1 LSVPEG
7 NITIVRMYTEAHSP
21 HPHYTFSQREGG
33 TLSCAPSAVADAGNG
48 APLNGRPSADT
59 VAGNGAPSAD
69 AVAGRGSAKPR
80 GMTAMSIPLRQ
91 ALVVGAYVLKQRLQ
105 GRKRFPLVLML
116 EPLFRCNL
124 ACAGCGKI
132 QHPTP
137 ILRQNLS
144 PEACFQAVE
153 ECGAP
158 VVSIAGGEPLLHPQI
173 DEIAAGLVAR
183 KKFVYLCTN
192 ALLLEK
198 HLDKFTPSPYFTF
211 SVHLDGLKERH
222 DELVCRAGTFDV
234 AIQAIKAAKGAGFR
248 VTTNTTVFDGE
259 NAEALREFFDYAS
272 ALGID
277 GMMVSPGYSYEKA
290 PDQEHFLKRERT
302 KELFRKVLAGK
313 KWDFNHSPFFLDFLQ
328 GKRDYQCTPWGNPNY
343 SVLGWQKPCY
353 LMADGY
359 AMTYEELMAET
370 AWDQYGTG
378 RDPRCAD
385 CMVHCGYEATAV
397 TDAMSS
403 PLKAAKSVWATFVP

>member
-1 LSVPEG
+1 
-7 NITIVRMYTEAHSP
+7 
-21 HPHYTFSQREGG
+21 
-33 TLSCAPSAVADAGNG
+33 
-48 APLNGRPSADT
+48 
-59 VAGNGAPSAD
+59 
-69 AVAGRGSAKPR
+69 
-80 GMTAMSIPLRQ
+80 
-91 ALVVGAYVLKQRLQ
+91 
-105 GRKRFPLVLML
+105 
-116 EPLFRCNL
+116 
-124 ACAGCGKI
+124 
-132 QHPTP
+132 
-137 ILRQNLS
+137 
-144 PEACFQAVE
+144 
-153 ECGAP
+153 

-198 HLDKFTPSPYFTF
+198 HLGKFTPSPYLTF

-222 DELVCRAGTFDV
+222 DELVCREGTFDV
-234 AIQAIKAAKGAGFR
+234 AVEAIQAAKQAGFR
-248 VTTNTTVFDGE
+248 VTTNTTVFEGE
-259 NAEALREFFDYAS
+259 NVEGLRAFFDYA
-272 ALGID
+272 AGLGID

-302 KELFRKVLAGK
+302 KELFRKVFAGK

-328 GKRDYQCTPWGNPNY
+328 GKREYQCTPWGNPNY

-359 AMTYEELMAET
+359 ATTYKELMEET

-403 PLKAAKSVWATFVP
+403 PAKVAKSVWATFVA

>member
-1 LSVPEG
+1 
-7 NITIVRMYTEAHSP
+7 
-21 HPHYTFSQREGG
+21 
-33 TLSCAPSAVADAGNG
+33 
-48 APLNGRPSADT
+48 
-59 VAGNGAPSAD
+59 
-69 AVAGRGSAKPR
+69 
-80 GMTAMSIPLRQ
+80 MSIPLRQ
-91 ALVVGAYVLKQRLQ
+91 ALMVGAYVLKQRLH

-132 QHPTP
+132 QHPTA

-144 PEACFQAVE
+144 PEACFHAAE

-192 ALLLEK
+192 ALVLEK
-198 HLDKFTPSPYFTF
+198 HLERFTPSPYFTF
-211 SVHLDGLKERH
+211 SVHLDGLRERH
-222 DELVCRAGTFDV
+222 DELVCREGTF
-234 AIQAIKAAKGAGFR
+234 AIAVQAIKAAKAAGFR
-248 VTTNTTVFDGE
+248 VTTNTTVFEGE
-259 NAEALREFFDYAS
+259 DAEALRTFFDYAS
-272 ALGID
+272 GLGVD
-277 GMMVSPGYSYEKA
+277 GMMVSPGYSYAKA

-302 KELFRKVLAGK
+302 KDLFRKVFTGK
-313 KWDFNHSPFFLDFLQ
+313 KWDLNHSPFFLDFLQ
-328 GKRDYQCTPWGNPNY
+328 GKREYQCTPWGNPNY

-353 LMADGY
+353 LLADGY
-359 AMTYEELMAET
+359 ATTFKELMEDT

-378 RDPRCAD
+378 HDPRCAD

-397 TDAMSS
+397 TDALSS
-403 PLKAAKSVWATFVP
+403 PANMARSAWATFVS

>member
-1 LSVPEG
+1 
-7 NITIVRMYTEAHSP
+7 
-21 HPHYTFSQREGG
+21 
-33 TLSCAPSAVADAGNG
+33 
-48 APLNGRPSADT
+48 
-59 VAGNGAPSAD
+59 
-69 AVAGRGSAKPR
+69 
-80 GMTAMSIPLRQ
+80 MSIPLRQ
-91 ALVVGAYVLKQRLQ
+91 ALMVGAYVLKQRLQ
-105 GRKRFPLVLML
+105 GCKRFPLVLML

-144 PEACFQAVE
+144 PEACFQAAQ

-198 HLDKFTPSPYFTF
+198 HLGKFTPSPYLTF

-222 DELVCRAGTFDV
+222 DELVCREGTFDV
-234 AIQAIKAAKGAGFR
+234 AIQAIKAAKEAGFR
-248 VTTNTTVFDGE
+248 VTTNTTVFEGE
-259 NAEALREFFDYAS
+259 NVEGLRAFFDYAA

-302 KELFRKVLAGK
+302 KELFRKVFAGK

-328 GKRDYQCTPWGNPNY
+328 GKREYQDRKSTRLN
-343 SVLGWQKPCY
+343 
-353 LMADGY
+353 
-359 AMTYEELMAET
+359 
-370 AWDQYGTG
+370 
-378 RDPRCAD
+378 
-385 CMVHCGYEATAV
+385 
-397 TDAMSS
+397 SS
-403 PLKAAKSVWATFVP
+403 HSDRSRMPSSA

>member
-1 LSVPEG
+1 
-7 NITIVRMYTEAHSP
+7 
-21 HPHYTFSQREGG
+21 
-33 TLSCAPSAVADAGNG
+33 
-48 APLNGRPSADT
+48 
-59 VAGNGAPSAD
+59 
-69 AVAGRGSAKPR
+69 
-80 GMTAMSIPLRQ
+80 
-91 ALVVGAYVLKQRLQ
+91 
-105 GRKRFPLVLML
+105 
-116 EPLFRCNL
+116 
-124 ACAGCGKI
+124 
-132 QHPTP
+132 
-137 ILRQNLS
+137 
-144 PEACFQAVE
+144 VE

-198 HLDKFTPSPYFTF
+198 HLGKFTPSPYFTF

-222 DELVCRAGTFDV
+222 DELVCREGTFDV
-234 AIQAIKAAKGAGFR
+234 AIQAIQAAKGAGFR
-248 VTTNTTVFDGE
+248 VTTNTTVFEGE
-259 NAEALREFFDYAS
+259 DAEALRAFFDYAS

-302 KELFRKVLAGK
+302 KELFRKVFAGK

-328 GKRDYQCTPWGNPNY
+328 GKREYQCTPWGNPNY

-359 AMTYEELMAET
+359 ATTYKELMEET

-403 PLKAAKSVWATFVP
+403 PAKVAKSVWATFVA